1 MKKILMTLALVFATQ
16 MAFCQSFNDVLNK
29 LNWLPGA
36 QAVTLEKEMLK
47 MAASSVPED
56 AKKTFEKI
64 DKMVM
69 LGIEDAS
76 AETQATFL
84 EQVKTLKNNYNK
96 VAEEQEDDQ
105 TVFVFADMD
114 DDGNSKG
121 LIVATAGK
129 DQCVFVYIDGAIS
142 VDEIS
147 QLGDIMK

>member
-29 LNWLPGA
+29 LNELPGA

-56 AKKTFEKI
+56 AKKTFDKI
-64 DKMVM
+64 EQMVM
-69 LGIEDAS
+69 LSIENPS

-96 VAEEQEDDQ
+96 LAEEEEEDQ
-105 TVFVFADMD
+105 VVLMFADMD

-121 LIVATAGK
+121 LIMATTSK
-129 DQCVFVYIDGAIS
+129 DECMFIYIEGTIS
-142 VDEIS
+142 ADELS
-147 QLGDIMK
+147 ALDALK